1 MNGFMGNSKRQL
13 LEVVSPRLQYT
24 GVSLLTPHGFG
35 IESGTTY
42 VVIGENGAGK
52 STLGHILQRG
62 WNIGMN
68 QIRGDKRSLSI
79 RSIEFSDIHSLT
91 GCADSYYQQR
101 FEAMMSDGIPTV
113 EELIAGKIAAE
124 RWEELCSRLSITDI
138 LHKRVNFL
146 SSGELRKFLII
157 NMFTEIP
164 DILIVDNPY
173 IGLDAA
179 SRSLFNE

>member
-24 GVSLLTPHGFG
+24 GVALNMPHHFS

-68 QIRGDKRSLSI
+68 RILGDKLSLSI

-113 EELIAGKIAAE
+113 EELIAGKIAPE

-146 SSGELRKFLII
+146 SSG
-157 NMFTEIP
+157 
-164 DILIVDNPY
+164 
-173 IGLDAA
+173 
-179 SRSLFNE
+179 